1 MALPV
6 ASARPPRALAK
17 AARADAALPQA
28 EPEGLLAAR
37 LVEDAI
43 TEGDAGTIFVARSE
57 ARAARLHRA
66 AQALSPAGLAVLL
79 LPGWDCLPYDR
90 VSPSRAVMG
99 QRMEVARRTGEVGP
113 RLLIGSAD
121 SLAQRLPPPDAA
133 AALRLE
139 TGGALDPDALRRDLL
154 RRGYAL
160 DDRVDEPGEA
170 ALHGSVV
177 DIIPAGAPGDPAWRL
192 RHEGGRI
199 LGIHRFDPVTQR
211 SLEAEEHAVLLG
223 PASELVLPPDHALA
237 EARPPGLEHALG
249 ALRTDLVTLPAL
261 LPRAAVILDD
271 GAAEALGRRW
281 AEVGEAFRTRIA
293 LRPPGPEEPPVPPP
307 DVLYLDPA
315 AWTAALGGRR
325 SRQVAPPGEGP
336 AQPPRFAALPDPD
349 AELLAY
355 AEAQVAQGRRVV
367 IAGPVGRGLR
377 RLVQR
382 LAEALGTAPQLVAD
396 WPALL
401 DLPGG
406 SLAWLDAPPDLP
418 GFEAAGAVLVPLATI
433 RPGAAARQAGQGAE
447 ALLAATASLQPGD
460 AVIHEDHGLG
470 ALRGVEPVDTGAA
483 QLDCLR
489 LDYADAAQIVP
500 FDELDRLWRYGA
512 EAAGLSLDRLG
523 GEAWPKRRAEAEAAV
538 ADSARALLETVRAR
552 EAARAPVLRPPPE
565 PFARFAA
572 RFPHEL
578 TADQAAA
585 AAAVQADLGA
595 GRPMDR
601 LVCGDVGFGKTE
613 VALRAAAAAA
623 LAGHQVALLA
633 PTTVLVRQHA
643 ESFRRRF
650 EGLGVRVEALSRL
663 TPPAEARTIRAAI
676 AKGEVQVAIGT
687 QALAAKS
694 VRFRDLAL
702 LIIDEEQ
709 RFGAQQKAQLQRLR
723 AGGSPHVLT
732 LTATPIPRTLQAAL
746 VGLRELSVIAT
757 PPARRQPVR
766 TLRAP
771 LEDALLAQALRRE
784 ARRGGQSFV
793 VCPRI
798 EDIAPM
804 RDRIA
809 ALVPELSLIEAHGG
823 LPPTEVDEAMVRFAD
838 GGADVLVS
846 TNIVESGLDVPRANT
861 MLVWRA
867 DCFGLSQLHQLRGRV
882 GRGRQRGA
890 IYLLTDPAVRLSAA
904 TDRRLRTLEA
914 LDRIGAGF
922 AISARDLDLRG
933 AGDLLGNAQAGHLKL
948 VGIELYRHLLDR
960 ALAVARGETP
970 PEAWS
975 PSLALGVDAFV
986 PPGHVPEEVPR
997 VEVHARLGRMLRDQD
1012 LAGIE
1017 ALEDELEDRYGPA
1030 PEPLRNLFA
1039 LARIAARCRRLGIAR
1054 IEVGPSAAAATP
1066 RAARDAPPPGLELRN
1081 GRLLLR
1087 RDSGSAAERLAAAE
1101 ALLAALAP
1109 PRRGRAA

>member
-1 MALPV
+1 MAAGP
-6 ASARPPRALAK
+6 
-17 AARADAALPQA
+17 
-28 EPEGLLAAR
+28 
-37 LVEDAI
+37 
-43 TEGDAGTIFVARSE
+43 AGTILVARSE

-66 AQALSPAGLAVLL
+66 ARALAPAGLEVLL

-99 QRMEVARRTGEVGP
+99 QRMAVAREACRAVP
-113 RLLIGSAD
+113 RLLIGSAEA
-121 SLAQRLPPPDAA
+121 LAQRLPRPDPAA
-133 AALRLE
+133 WLRLE
-139 TGGALDPDALRRDLL
+139 AGGALDPEALRRELL
-154 RRGYAL
+154 RRGYAM

-170 ALHGSVV
+170 ALHGSVI
-177 DIIPAGAPGDPAWRL
+177 DIIPAGTPGDPAWRL
-192 RHEGGRI
+192 RHAAGRI

-211 SLEAEEHAVLLG
+211 SQEAEEPAMSLG
-223 PASELVLPPDHALA
+223 PASELVLPAEDALV
-237 EARPPGLEHALG
+237 EARPPGLEHALP
-249 ALRTDLVTLPAL
+249 AFCAALVTLPAL
-261 LPRAAVILDD
+261 VPDAAVILDH
-271 GAAEALGRRW
+271 GAAEALDRRW
-281 AEVGEAFRTRIA
+281 AEVSEAFRTRIA
-293 LRPPGPEEPPVPPP
+293 LRPPGPGDLPVPPP
-307 DVLYLDPA
+307 DALHLDPA
-315 AWTAALGGRR
+315 AWTSALGGRAP
-325 SRQVAPPGEGP
+325 QPVAAPGEGR
-336 AQPPRFAALPDPD
+336 AVPPRFAVLPDPD
-349 AELLAY
+349 AALLAY
-355 AEAQVAQGRRVV
+355 AETQRGQGRRLAL
-367 IAGPVGRGLR
+367 AGPAGPALR

-382 LAEALGTAPQLVAD
+382 LGAALGTEPVPVAD

-401 DLPGG
+401 GLPPG
-406 SLAWLDAPPDLP
+406 SLAWLDAPADLP
-418 GFEAAGAVLVPLATI
+418 GFEAAEAVLLPLAAI
-433 RPGAAARQAGQGAE
+433 RPGAAARQAGHGAE

-460 AVIHEDHGLG
+460 AVIHQDHGLG

-483 QLDCLR
+483 RLDCLR

-500 FDELDRLWRYGA
+500 FDELDRVWRYGA

-538 ADSARALLETVRAR
+538 ADSARALLELVRAR
-552 EAARAPVLRPPPE
+552 EAAHAPVLRPPQQ

-572 RFPHEL
+572 RFAYEL
-578 TADQAAA
+578 TADQAATV
-585 AAAVQADLGA
+585 AAVLDDLGA
-595 GRPMDR
+595 GRPMNR

-650 EGLGVRVEALSRL
+650 AGLGVRVEALSRL
-663 TPPAEARTIRAAI
+663 TPPAEARAIRAAI
-676 AKGEVQVAIGT
+676 SKGEVQVAIGT

-723 AGGSPHVLT
+723 ATGTPHVLT

-798 EDIAPM
+798 EDVAPM

-809 ALVPELSLIEAHGG
+809 ILVPELSLIEAHGG
-823 LPPTEVDEAMVRFAD
+823 LPPATVDEAMVRFAD

-867 DCFGLSQLHQLRGRV
+867 DRFGLSQLHQLRGRV

-914 LDRIGAGF
+914 LDRVGAGF

-933 AGDLLGNAQAGHLKL
+933 AGDLLGEAQAGHLKL

-975 PSLALGVDAFV
+975 PSLALGIDAFV
-986 PPGHVPEEVPR
+986 PLEHVPEEAQR
-997 VEVHARLGRMLRDQD
+997 VDVHARLGRMLREHD
-1012 LAGIE
+1012 LAAVE

-1030 PEPLRNLFA
+1030 PEPLQNLFA
-1039 LARIAARCRRLGIAR
+1039 LARISARCRRLGIAR
-1054 IEVGPSAAAATP
+1054 IEIGPSAAAVTP
-1066 RAARDAPPPGLELRN
+1066 RAASAEPPPGLELRN

-1087 RDSGSAAERLAAAE
+1087 RESKSAAERLAAAE

-1109 PRRGRAA
+1109 RRKRAA